1 MEEYLKNAENIIR
14 SLAAE
19 TVNKLEKKKKLDL
32 QDVIILATYLNLRQ
46 AEETRE
52 QIDRVLRAFNKL
64 DELVEVVRELRAAVG
79 KLQREGD
86 TSAALKEVSAK
97 LDEVLARLG
106 AYTIEES

>member
-1 MEEYLKNAENIIR
+1 MEEYLKKAENIIR
-14 SLAAE
+14 NLATE

-52 QIDRVLRAFNKL
+52 QIERVLRAFNKL

-86 TSAALKEVSAK
+86 T
-97 LDEVLARLG
+97 
-106 AYTIEES
+106 

>member
-1 MEEYLKNAENIIR
+1 MEEYLKKAEGTIR
-14 SLAAE
+14 NLAVE
-19 TVNKLEKKKKLDL
+19 IVNKVEKKKKLDL
-32 QDVIILATYLNLRQ
+32 QDVVVLATYLNLRQ

-64 DELVEVVRELRAAVG
+64 DELIEVVKELRAAVQ
-79 KLQREGD
+79 KLQKETD
-86 TSAALKEVSAK
+86 TSALREVSSK